1 MLAGLSMADRAFPG
15 NRPGLADAINETL
28 LCAVKRSARVNGWPP
43 KSEHTMPR
51 KTKPE
56 PFDHL
61 TTPELIEGYLDEA
74 IATGDPDVIRL
85 ALNVVARARV

>member
-1 MLAGLSMADRAFPG
+1 
-15 NRPGLADAINETL
+15 
-28 LCAVKRSARVNGWPP
+28 
-43 KSEHTMPR
+43 MPR

-85 ALNVVARARV
+85 ALNVVARARRRLHLARRQARNPS